1 MSSEQIVFNPHSLED
16 MIALMDAYGDS
27 KTMFPGVNEDGETVH
42 ISIFYDKIVVMTFQN
57 NGWHRKNI
65 YRRGRN
71 QRGVIRGKRL
81 THQPTEQ
88 QPKSSEAARWASFSS
103 STGTASSGF
112 FCILLCT
119 KL

>member
-27 KTMFPGVNEDGETVH
+27 KMMFPGVNEDGETVH

-65 YRRGRN
+65 YHRDGTREELFEGRD
-71 QRGVIRGKRL
+71 
-81 THQPTEQ
+81 
-88 QPKSSEAARWASFSS
+88 
-103 STGTASSGF
+103 
-112 FCILLCT
+112 
-119 KL
+119 